1 MSADVFR
8 SFTYRCDPAMHRVT
22 VTDANG
28 CIVLEFGGFGR
39 QPGAFDTPI
48 DATLVR
54 PEFFGEPLDMF
65 GARRSD
71 ESGAGADVVQP
82 WLAVAD
88 YGNRRV
94 QIFEL
99 DGALVGVIDEDVL
112 GDAAGGPCRL
122 LWHDPVLEVEG
133 VDGRRTRLHL
143 GAALLQSDVTPM
155 LPSASPAMFVAR
167 APRSFKELN

>member
-1 MSADVFR
+1 MSAEVFR
-8 SFTYRCDPAMHRVT
+8 SFTYQCDPARHRVT
-22 VTDANG
+22 VTDAHG
-28 CIVLEFGGFGR
+28 FVVLEFGGFGR

-48 DATLVR
+48 DATLVM
-54 PEFFGEPLDMF
+54 PEFFGESMF
-65 GARRSD
+65 EDAITK
-71 ESGAGADVVQP
+71 ADDVQP

-112 GDAAGGPCRL
+112 GEADGGPCRPCGL
-122 LWHDPVLEVEG
+122 VWRDPVLEVEG
-133 VDGRRTRLHL
+133 VDGRRVRLHL
-143 GAALLQSDVTPM
+143 GAALLQSDVDTM

-167 APRSFKELN
+167 APRSFRELN

>member
-8 SFTYRCDPAMHRVT
+8 SFTYQCDPAQHRVT

-28 CIVLEFGGFGR
+28 CVVLEFGGFGR

-48 DATLVR
+48 DATLVM
-54 PEFFGEPLDMF
+54 PEFFGEPMYED
-65 GARRSD
+65 AIAKSED
-71 ESGAGADVVQP
+71 VQP

-122 LWHDPVLEVEG
+122 VWHDPVLEVEG
-133 VDGRRTRLHL
+133 VDGRKARLHL
-143 GAALLQSDVTPM
+143 GAALLQSDVNTM

-167 APRSFKELN
+167 APRSFRELN